1 MSFTLCEKELFSL
14 YTIAFSWEVLRFFF
28 FLLHVLN
35 QKLSLKC
42 KNLSH
47 LQRWA
52 ARGTPQIHV
61 NLKKTKNI
69 RHLIFFFINTS
80 SCSLLIEPWATQLP
94 GLLQKAHLQWKI
106 IKFPQPDVNKRAP
119 RCICFILKNALLFLF
134 LNFFYPSSVEG
145 RKSDTVTWCK
155 VKAEKC
161 LGLTSCPSILLFI
174 QEILSAMVCL
184 CCQTFISLLLVKM
197 SCSQTIS
204 SSMVLP
210 FQDIQSVCHVM
221 PSHLRISAPE
231 CPPCVWPPC
240 EWCHIDFSYRVSGPL
255 ATERCYPYSTSKLR
269 FNILTF

>member
-28 FLLHVLN
+28 FSFMSWTRNSPWNV
-35 QKLSLKC
+35 

-80 SCSLLIEPWATQLP
+80 SCSLLIEPWATQSP

-134 LNFFYPSSVEG
+134 LNFF
-145 RKSDTVTWCK
+145 
-155 VKAEKC
+155 
-161 LGLTSCPSILLFI
+161 
-174 QEILSAMVCL
+174 LS
-184 CCQTFISLLLVKM
+184 Q
-197 SCSQTIS
+197 
-204 SSMVLP
+204 
-210 FQDIQSVCHVM
+210 
-221 PSHLRISAPE
+221 
-231 CPPCVWPPC
+231 
-240 EWCHIDFSYRVSGPL
+240 FSGG
-255 ATERCYPYSTSKLR
+255 T
-269 FNILTF
+269 